1 MQVWSSLVLWANALL
16 DSDIWNSSRAG
27 CLESWRQHGIEPQWW
42 CIEKDQ
48 YLALLGPFCS
58 FLLFL
63 ATFYAKMRKSRV
75 QLIGSLESELPAA
88 FYSWKNTTM
97 SDSMMISSSCYG
109 NNHRRRPPSG
119 SDSLRLNEGRSIST
133 YF

>member
-1 MQVWSSLVLWANALL
+1 
-16 DSDIWNSSRAG
+16 
-27 CLESWRQHGIEPQWW
+27 LESWQHGIEPQWW

-88 FYSWKNTTM
+88 VLLMEKYHNVRLDDDIILMLWQQ
-97 SDSMMISSSCYG
+97 SS
-109 NNHRRRPPSG
+109 PPAT
-119 SDSLRLNEGRSIST
+119 LRLRFAQAQRRKINLHI
-133 YF
+133 FL